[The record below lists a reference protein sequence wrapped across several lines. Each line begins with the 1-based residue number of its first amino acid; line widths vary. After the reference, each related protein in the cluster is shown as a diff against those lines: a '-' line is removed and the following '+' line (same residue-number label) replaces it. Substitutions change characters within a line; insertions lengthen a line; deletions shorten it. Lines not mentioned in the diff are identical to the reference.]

1 MYSVHDYGRM
11 IVDEVRM
18 AAYVAALRAAVK
30 PGSVVIDL
38 GAGTGIFC
46 LYACRFGAK
55 KVYAIETNDA
65 IDIARKVAAANG
77 YADRIE
83 FIQALSTEVELPER
97 ADVIVSDLRG
107 SLPLFG
113 QHLES
118 LFDAKTRLLAPGG
131 VLIPMEDDLVASLVE
146 VEDLHDQVLTPW
158 VSPLDGFDLSAGLPA
173 VTSGVHQDKIK
184 LTEAQLLTPPRTWAS
199 ITYGR
204 SPPPV
209 VAGRLRVEAT
219 RSGTAHGVALWFDAK
234 LGPGVGFTNAP
245 GSTAIYG
252 RSLYAFPHAVRVE
265 AGEEISIDLVAR
277 KTADDYLWSLVTE
290 IGGVPGKPRAEL
302 RQSSWLTLPARRALP
317 SRARLGK
324 RGRLA
329 FEVLRAMDGTA
340 DPSAIVDR
348 VFENFPETFGTDRE
362 AASALVRR
370 IVADYADLD
379 DALGPN
385 RER

>member
-1 MYSVHDYGRM
+1 MYTVHDYGRM

-38 GAGTGIFC
+38 GAGTGIFS

-65 IDIARKVAAANG
+65 IDIARQLAAANG

-118 LFDAKTRLLAPGG
+118 LFDARTRLLTPGG
-131 VLIPMEDDLVASLVE
+131 VLIPMEDELVASLVE
-146 VEDLHDQVLTPW
+146 VEDLHEKVLTPW

-173 VTSGVHQDKIK
+173 VTGGVHQDKIT
-184 LTEAQLLTPPRTWAS
+184 LTQAQLLTPPKTWAS
-199 ITYGR
+199 ITYGN

-209 VAGRLRVEAT
+209 VAGRVSVEAS

-252 RSLYAFPHAVRVE
+252 RSLYAFPYAVRVE
-265 AGEEISIDLVAR
+265 AGDQISLDIVAQ
-277 KTADDYLWSLVTE
+277 KTTDDYLWSLVTE
-290 IGGVPGKPRAEL
+290 IGGVAGKPRAEF
-302 RQSSWLTLPARRALP
+302 RQSSWLTLPARRAFP
-317 SRARLGK
+317 SHARLGK

-329 FEVLRAMDGTA
+329 LAVLQAMDGTA
-340 DPSAIVDR
+340 DPSELADR
-348 VFENFPETFGTDRE
+348 VRAQLPEMLGVNHE
-362 AASALVRR
+362 ALPALVRH
-370 IVADYADLD
+370 IVAEYADFEATPRPD
-379 DALGPN
+379 